1 MKMGKEAK
9 IKIYKIVSYILISSI
24 AGVVLFITNHPCIF
38 IVFSI
43 THIITILSILWHLN
57 WLKLN
62 EKNLF
67 VQPLFISSIL
77 VPLQMFVLYGLWA
90 WSGHNID
97 FSSHGFNNF
106 LDISKLPLFILASS
120 VPLAA
125 IINNIHRT
133 IQTENQIEKA
143 QSQLDLA
150 TEKNKLDSYYS
161 HLKNYS
167 DIFKTL
173 PSFQLTRTPLDEKDS
188 KRIEIYINH
197 PYKLYKKIFPKSSLN
212 YGYNSLPDQVQSEK
226 YINLYHNLSRKIN
239 ELSNKKN
246 AISEQMTT
254 LKHIESSI
262 ILLCREL
269 GISYHRESHLFLIED
284 PLSKY
289 EIKTSFSDEKEVKE
303 MIRGLRNILI
313 ELFSLLDL
321 PEGHFMGG
329 SHVGDNIPRYATEPN
344 YLLFE
349 DILPS
354 IQRIR

>member
-1 MKMGKEAK
+1 MKMKKETKVK
-9 IKIYKIVSYILISSI
+9 IFLIVLYFIISI
-24 AGVVLFITNHPCIF
+24 AIGVTLFIKNYPSIF
-38 IVFSI
+38 IGFSI
-43 THIITILSILWHLN
+43 THIIVMLLIFCRFK

-67 VQPLFISSIL
+67 AQPLFISSIF
-77 VPLQMFVLYGLWA
+77 VPLQMFFLYGLWA
-90 WSGHNID
+90 WNGHNID

-120 VPLAA
+120 VPLAS

-188 KRIEIYINH
+188 GRIEIYINH

-212 YGYNSLPDQVQSEK
+212 YGYNSHPDQVQSEK
-226 YINLYHNLSRKIN
+226 YINLYKSLQKKIN
-239 ELSNKKN
+239 KVSNKKTT
-246 AISEQMTT
+246 ISEQIIT
-254 LKHIESSI
+254 LEHVESSI

-284 PLSKY
+284 SLSNSKI
-289 EIKTSFSDEKEVKE
+289 ETSFSDEKEVKE

-313 ELFSLLDL
+313 ELFTLLDL

-329 SHVGDNIPRYATEPN
+329 PHVGDNIPTYATQPK